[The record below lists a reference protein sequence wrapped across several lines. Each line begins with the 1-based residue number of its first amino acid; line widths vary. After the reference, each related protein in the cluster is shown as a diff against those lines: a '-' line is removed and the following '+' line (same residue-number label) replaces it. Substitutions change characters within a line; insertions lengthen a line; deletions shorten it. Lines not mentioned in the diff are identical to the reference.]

1 MKNLKKILLIA
12 LPMLVLSSCSKE
24 DDFETPPFKSLVL
37 AEDFPA
43 TDGLDNTIL
52 DLEGW
57 ANVAETGTV
66 VWKNQIYRGNGYA
79 EFTSY
84 QAPDAVSV
92 GWLISPAINM
102 DEHKGEK
109 LVFQSAQSY
118 VSSVNNK
125 LEVLVSSDYD
135 GTNLSTATWTPLT
148 AKLPTTDATYFEF
161 MESGV
166 IDLSSF
172 TGNLHIG
179 FKVTGSG
186 TNTALDGSYQ
196 IDSVRVYY

>member
-12 LPMLVLSSCSKE
+12 LPILVLFSCSN
-24 DDFETPPFKSLVL
+24 DDDYETASFTPLLFT
-37 AEDFPA
+37 EDFPSA
-43 TDGLDNTIL
+43 DGLDNTIL

-57 ANVAETGTV
+57 TNMAETGTV
-66 VWKNQIYRGNGYA
+66 VWKNQIYQDNGYA

-84 QAPDAVSV
+84 QSSDAVSV
-92 GWLISPAINM
+92 GWLISPSINM
-102 DEHKGEK
+102 DEHTGEK

-125 LEVLVSSDYD
+125 LEVFVSTDFD
-135 GTNLSTATWTPLT
+135 GTNFSTATWTPIT

-166 IDLSSF
+166 IDLSSY
-172 TGNLHIG
+172 TGNLHVG

-186 TNTALDGSYQ
+186 TNTTLDGSYQ
-196 IDSVRVYY
+196 IDNVRVYY

>member
-12 LPMLVLSSCSKE
+12 LPMLVLSSCSK
-24 DDFETPPFKSLVL
+24 DDDYKTAPFTPLLFT
-37 AEDFPA
+37 EDFPSG
-43 TDGLDNTIL
+43 DGLDDTIL
-52 DLEGW
+52 ELEGW
-57 ANVAETGTV
+57 TNMAETGTV

-84 QAPDAVSV
+84 QSSDAVSV
-92 GWLISPAINM
+92 GWLISPSIDM
-102 DEHKGEK
+102 DEHIGEK
-109 LVFQSAQSY
+109 LVFRSSQSY

-125 LEVLVSSDYD
+125 LEVFVSSDFD
-135 GTNLSTATWTPLT
+135 GTNFSTATWTPIA

-166 IDLSSF
+166 IDLSSY
-172 TGNLHIG
+172 TGNLHVG

-186 TNTALDGSYQ
+186 TNTSLDGSYQ
-196 IDSVRVYY
+196 IDNVRVYY

>member
-12 LPMLVLSSCSKE
+12 LPMLVLSSCSK
-24 DDFETPPFKSLVL
+24 DDDYETASFTPLVFT
-37 AEDFPA
+37 EDFPA

-57 ANVAETGTV
+57 TNMAETGTV

-79 EFTSY
+79 EFSSY
-84 QAPDAVSV
+84 QASDLISV
-92 GWLISPAINM
+92 GWLISPSINM
-102 DEHKGEK
+102 DEHIGEK
-109 LVFQSAQSY
+109 LVFQSSQSY

-125 LEVLVSSDYD
+125 LEVLVSTDFD
-135 GTNLSTATWTPLT
+135 GTNFSTATWTPIT
-148 AKLPTTDATYFEF
+148 AKLPTTDSSYFEF

-166 IDLSSF
+166 IDLSSY
-172 TGNLHIG
+172 TGNLHVG

-186 TNTALDGSYQ
+186 SNTSLDGSYQ
-196 IDSVRVYY
+196 IDNVRVFY

>member
-1 MKNLKKILLIA
+1 MKNLKKILLIV
-12 LPMLVLSSCSKE
+12 LPMLVLSGCSKE
-24 DDFETPPFKSLVL
+24 DDFETPPFASLVL
-37 AEDFPA
+37 VEDFPA

-52 DLEGW
+52 DLENW
-57 ANVAETGTV
+57 TNVAETGTV
-66 VWKNQIYRGNGYA
+66 VWKNQIYQGNGYA

-118 VSSVNNK
+118 VSSVSNK
-125 LEVLVSSDYD
+125 LEVMVSTDYD

-166 IDLSSF
+166 IDLSSY